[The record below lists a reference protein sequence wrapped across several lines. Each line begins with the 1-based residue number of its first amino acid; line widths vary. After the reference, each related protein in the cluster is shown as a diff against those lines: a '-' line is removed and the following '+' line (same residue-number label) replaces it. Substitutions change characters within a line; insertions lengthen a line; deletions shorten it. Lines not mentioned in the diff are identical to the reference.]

1 MNLQFHLEDLSHSSP
16 GGHSM
21 RPRSPKPMGVIGD
34 DGIPVD
40 PSYTPAVIYNHR
52 ISVYGGKGTPAPT
65 STTAVYED

>member
-1 MNLQFHLEDLSHSSP
+1 MTIPLDISYASP
-16 GGHSM
+16 SGHSM
-21 RPRSPKPMGVIGD
+21 RPHSPAFNAVGG

-40 PSYTPAVIYNHR
+40 PLYTPKVIEQHR